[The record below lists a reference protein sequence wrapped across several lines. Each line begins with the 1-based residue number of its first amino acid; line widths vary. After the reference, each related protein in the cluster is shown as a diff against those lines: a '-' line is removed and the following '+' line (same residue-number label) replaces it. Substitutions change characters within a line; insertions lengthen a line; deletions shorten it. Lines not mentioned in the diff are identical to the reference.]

1 LTPKVPRPSMHP
13 VCPTL
18 KERSTMMKKKL
29 LKGFTLIE
37 LMIVVAIIGI
47 LAAIAI
53 PNFIKFQA
61 RSKQSEA
68 KSNLKALFTAE
79 KSYKQEKDVYT
90 VCNSKMGFAPERG
103 NRYQYDNN
111 NTDGNVPAESCTTT
125 EGRTDSAGTST
136 AATDGQVGVDTFK
149 YGTVSTDA
157 PTLAYVPIAP
167 NNSGIIVTADLV
179 GTSVPTAVTN
189 GSFGGTA
196 VGNID
201 SDSLNDAWYISSVSS
216 TTAGVCPTYTGTDT
230 NVPGGEPKNYY
241 NDVNCP

>member
-1 LTPKVPRPSMHP
+1 
-13 VCPTL
+13 
-18 KERSTMMKKKL
+18 MMKKKL

-68 KSNLKALFTAE
+68 KSNLKSLFTSE
-79 KSYKQEKDVYT
+79 KSYKQEKDIYT
-90 VCNSKMGFAPERG
+90 ICISKMGFSPERG
-103 NRYQYDNN
+103 NRYAYDVN
-111 NTDGNVPAESCTTT
+111 NTDGNVPAEACATA
-125 EGRTDSAGTST
+125 EGRTDATGTTT
-136 AATDGQVGVDTFK
+136 ASTDGAVGVDTFK
-149 YGTVSTDA
+149 YGAVSADA
-157 PTLAYVPIAP
+157 PVLAYDPTAP
-167 NNSGIIVTADLV
+167 GGSGIIVTANLV

-201 SDSLNDAWYISSVSS
+201 SDTLNDLWYVSSVAS
-216 TTAGVCPTYTGTDT
+216 TTVGICPLLAGTDT
-230 NVPGGEPKNYY
+230 NAPGGEPKNTY